1 MAKTQ
6 VTLTI
11 DKETKEKFQKIAK
24 KLGSNM
30 STLTNMYYNSVIQSG
45 KVEFEFENEP
55 VEIGFIEYDDLSDGD
70 KRIVDDINSRDI
82 SSFINI

>member
-11 DKETKEKFQKIAK
+11 DEDIKKQFQALAK

-30 STLTNMYYNSVIQSG
+30 STLTNMYYTQVVSTG
-45 KVEFEFENEP
+45 KVEYETDNEP
-55 VEIGFIEYDDLSDGD
+55 VEIGFIWYDELSMDD
-70 KRIVDDINSRDI
+70 KKIVDDINSRDI
-82 SSFINI
+82 ESFINV

>member
-11 DKETKEKFQKIAK
+11 DEDIKKQFQALAK

-30 STLTNMYYNSVIQSG
+30 STLTNMYYTQVVSTG
-45 KVEFEFENEP
+45 KVEYETDNEP
-55 VEIGFIEYDDLSDGD
+55 VEIGFIGYDELSMDD
-70 KRIVDDINSRDI
+70 KKIVDDINSRDI
-82 SSFINI
+82 ESFINV

>member
-1 MAKTQ
+1 MSKTQ

-11 DKETKEKFQKIAK
+11 DKDTKERFQKIAK

-30 STLTNMYYNSVIQSG
+30 STLTNMYYNSVIQSW
-45 KVEFEFENEP
+45 KVEFQFDDEP
-55 VEIGFIEYDDLSDGD
+55 VEIGFIEYNDLSDED

-82 SSFINI
+82 SSFKNI